1 MKTTLIEQDLIII
14 RTINDLI
21 LKNRDEAD
29 KTITR
34 FKNGEIDYDSYTYI
48 MDEISNQITK
58 YNETIN
64 HIIKYVENNQIKG
77 VK

>member
-21 LKNRDEAD
+21 LKNREEAD

-48 MDEISNQITK
+48 VDEISKQITK
-58 YNETIN
+58 YIETIN
-64 HIIKYVENNQIKG
+64 HITKWWKQSNKRG
-77 VK
+77 

>member
-14 RTINDLI
+14 KTVNDLI

-29 KTITR
+29 NTITR

-64 HIIKYVENNQIKG
+64 HIIKYAENNQIKG